1 MKVTQLYP
9 DKWLSAAHLQG
20 RTVTVTVETSAVE
33 QLFNP
38 RTKTKEAKFVL
49 SFYKKQLR
57 MVLNKTQAEAMVMV
71 TGCDDSD
78 GWIGH
83 QISIAPAKAPNGA
96 ETITISRPPT
106 PAAPSA
112 PTAPEPKER
121 QLPTYEEI
129 ADEPSPEAQ
138 EDAEL

>member
-20 RTVTVTVETSAVE
+20 RTVTVTVETSTVE
-33 QLFNP
+33 QLYNP

-57 MVLNKTQAEAMVMV
+57 MVLNKTQAETMVTV

-83 QISIAPAKAPNGA
+83 QIAISPARTPGGQD
-96 ETITISRPPT
+96 TILISRPPT
-106 PAAPSA
+106 PPAAPSA
-112 PTAPEPKER
+112 PAPEPVAQPETPEER
-121 QLPTYEEI
+121 
-129 ADEPSPEAQ
+129 
-138 EDAEL
+138 EDRETWQ